1 MADDMP
7 QKKRRTRKGA
17 AAWLTTYADMV
28 TLLLCFFVLLINP
41 PVVET
46 ERLQLIMASLN
57 NMGVL
62 QGGNTLETGPLA
74 ELGNTVMALPS
85 VTPLRRLDE
94 ARQKAVNVFKTE
106 QRRDQVIITQDQRG
120 LVISL
125 TGDLYFIGKTA
136 QLDIQQVRPILQRL
150 AKLLNSPEIASRRF
164 RIEGHTNS
172 QPPDPEG
179 PYPSNW
185 ELSAARSVAVLR
197 HLVNLG
203 ASENNFEVAGFA
215 DTAPIPD
222 ELLGFDESGEMRTA
236 PLEGRAVKAERVDI
250 IVLRTGHE

>member
-1 MADDMP
+1 MAER
-7 QKKRRTRKGA
+7 KRKTRKGLPQ
-17 AAWLTTYADMV
+17 WMTTYADMV

-41 PVVET
+41 PVIET

-62 QGGNTLETGPLA
+62 QGGNTLESGPLA
-74 ELGNTVMALPS
+74 ELGNSIMALPS

-94 ARQKAVNVFKTE
+94 ARQKAISVFKTE
-106 QRRDQVIITQDQRG
+106 QRRNQVIITQDQRG
-120 LVISL
+120 LIISL

-136 QLDIQQVRPILQRL
+136 QLDIQEVRPILQRL

-172 QPPDPEG
+172 QLPDPDG

-185 ELSAARSVAVLR
+185 ELSAARSVTVLR

-215 DTAPIPD
+215 DTAPLPD
-222 ELLGFDESGEMRTA
+222 ELLGFDEDGEARTT
-236 PLEGRAVKAERVDI
+236 PIEGRAIKEERVDI
-250 IVLRTGHE
+250 IILRTGHE